1 MIRIV
6 IIFSKA
12 RAEEGGRECM
22 RSRPLSRVRVVF
34 RSSIRRG
41 VCVSRLL
48 LLFMPPAV
56 GTTKSKKTG
65 KKPKAPALPNSK
77 KTGISQ
83 PRKKPLEHTTQISKK
98 KSDKASR
105 KTSSSAVSGKVG
117 EIVSPLV
124 LNYWNGRGLMEVP
137 RMMLGKHVSSCSQKN

>member
-1 MIRIV
+1 M
-6 IIFSKA
+6 
-12 RAEEGGRECM
+12 
-22 RSRPLSRVRVVF
+22 
-34 RSSIRRG
+34 
-41 VCVSRLL
+41 L

-137 RMMLGKHVSSCSQKN
+137 RMMLGKQVSSCSQKIGSRILQLLPESSHSMVVTLMRGIRDPPQTTVLTPTSGDFP